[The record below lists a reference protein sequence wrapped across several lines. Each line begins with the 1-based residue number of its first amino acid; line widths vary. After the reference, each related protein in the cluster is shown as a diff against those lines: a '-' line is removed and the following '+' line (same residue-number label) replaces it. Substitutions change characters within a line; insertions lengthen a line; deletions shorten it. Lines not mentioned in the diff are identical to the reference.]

1 MTVSLN
7 MLHSYLVKID
17 KPILHGSMCLYES
30 VELILLIIASYLLT
44 HSRMQISLH
53 VQLLIYVYMYTVHA
67 SMQYSTI
74 FMAVKIDNIF
84 AQNMI
89 CVYTSRQPQS
99 KF

>member
-1 MTVSLN
+1 MAVSLN
-7 MLHSYLVKID
+7 MLHSYSVKID
-17 KPILHGSMCLYES
+17 KSILHGSMCQYES
-30 VELILLIIASYLLT
+30 VELILLIIASC
-44 HSRMQISLH
+44 
-53 VQLLIYVYMYTVHA
+53 LLIIQECKSAYMYSCLYMYTVHA